1 MPTEERNRILQQI
14 QSNRGSKVLAYFLGD
29 RETKPRG
36 MTPPSGLRQNIE
48 QDAKWVIYET
58 LRRIGPQNKIDLFLY
73 TRGGDTNAIW
83 PIVSII
89 REFCHEFNVLV
100 PFKAHSGG
108 TMICLGADK
117 IIMGKMGE
125 LSPIDPTTGNPFNP
139 PDEIIKGA
147 RKGISVEDLT
157 SYLALAKDEKKF
169 GIKDDKDIMEV
180 FKELT
185 KNVHPLALGNVN
197 RVHTQIRLLAEK
209 LLSIHLDP
217 ETEYEKIK
225 RITDTLTE
233 KFYSHLHFINRKEAQ
248 EILGEDI
255 VAFSGDEMEEL
266 MRALFESY
274 ASIFQLHQDFC
285 YNEVLGN
292 NQQIKIKLLSGIIEC
307 EETSFTYE
315 TDLQLF
321 QRTELPPNIQIQL
334 RPDQVVTPIIQGL
347 PKTFHWEV
355 VSEGWRLN
363 RGEG

>member
-1 MPTEERNRILQQI
+1 MPTEENKRILQQI
-14 QSNRGSKVLAYFLGD
+14 QAKRESKILTYFLSD
-29 RETKPRG
+29 REIKPRG
-36 MTPPSGLRQNIE
+36 ITPISGLRLDIE
-48 QDAKWVIYET
+48 QSAKWVIYET
-58 LRRIGPQNKIDLFLY
+58 LCRIGPQKKIDLFLY

-89 REFCHEFNVLV
+89 REFCDEFNVLV
-100 PFKAHSGG
+100 PFRAHSGG

-125 LSPIDPTTGNPFNP
+125 LSPIDSTTGNPFNP
-139 PDEIIKGA
+139 PDELIKGS

-157 SYLALAKDEKKF
+157 SYLALAKDPRKF
-169 GIKDDKDIMEV
+169 NLTDNKDILEV

-197 RVHTQIRLLAEK
+197 RVHTQIRLLAER
-209 LLSIHLDP
+209 LLSVHLDP
-217 ETEYEKIK
+217 KEEAERIK

-233 KFYSHLHFINRKEAQ
+233 RFYSHLHFINRKEAQ

-255 VAFSGDEMEEL
+255 ITFSDGELEEL
-266 MRALFESY
+266 IKSLFDSY
-274 ASIFQLHQDFC
+274 ARIIQLHKDFC

-292 NQQIKIKLLSGIIEC
+292 NQESVIKLLSGIIEC
-307 EETSFTYE
+307 EETSFIYE

-321 QRTELPPNIQIQL
+321 QHSELPPNVQIQL
-334 RPDQVVTPIIQGL
+334 QPGQVVPPIIQGL

-355 VSEGWRLN
+355 MSEGWRLN